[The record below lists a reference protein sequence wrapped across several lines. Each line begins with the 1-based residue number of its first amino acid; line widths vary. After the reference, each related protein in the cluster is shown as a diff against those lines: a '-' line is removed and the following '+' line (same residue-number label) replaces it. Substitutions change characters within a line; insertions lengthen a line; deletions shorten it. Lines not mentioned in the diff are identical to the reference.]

1 MARRE
6 PFLTA
11 QEEQEVVQAIGEAE
25 RNTSGEIRVHLE
37 ATAPTDPLIR
47 AQEIFQTLEMHNTKE
62 KNGVL
67 IYVAVND
74 KKFAICGDR
83 GIDQVVPQGFW
94 NTTKDLMASHF
105 RKGAFK
111 QGLIAGILSA
121 GKELKAHF
129 PRDDNDTNELSD
141 AISQD

>member
-1 MARRE
+1 MASRK
-6 PFLTA
+6 PLLTA
-11 QEEQEVVQAIGEAE
+11 EEEQEVVKAIKEAE
-25 RNTSGEIRVHLE
+25 SNTSGEIRVHLE
-37 ATAPTDPLIR
+37 ASTPKDPLAR
-47 AQEIFQTLEMHNTKE
+47 AQQVFQTLEMHNTQE
-62 KNGVL
+62 RNGVL

-74 KKFAICGDR
+74 RKFAICGDR

-94 NTTKDLMASHF
+94 NTTKDRMASHF

-111 QGLIAGILSA
+111 QGLIAGILNA

-129 PRDDNDTNELSD
+129 PRGENDTNELSD